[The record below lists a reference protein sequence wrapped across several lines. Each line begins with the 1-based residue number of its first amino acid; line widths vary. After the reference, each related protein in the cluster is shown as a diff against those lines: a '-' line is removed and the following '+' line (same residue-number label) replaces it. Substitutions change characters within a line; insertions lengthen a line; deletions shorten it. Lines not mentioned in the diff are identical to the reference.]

1 MNETYNLLAGK
12 TIKTTTGAAQAAL
25 LHVSVALLIAV
36 SMLCWWQQ

>member
-1 MNETYNLLAGK
+1 MNETYNLLAG
-12 TIKTTTGAAQAAL
+12 KTTTGAAQAAL